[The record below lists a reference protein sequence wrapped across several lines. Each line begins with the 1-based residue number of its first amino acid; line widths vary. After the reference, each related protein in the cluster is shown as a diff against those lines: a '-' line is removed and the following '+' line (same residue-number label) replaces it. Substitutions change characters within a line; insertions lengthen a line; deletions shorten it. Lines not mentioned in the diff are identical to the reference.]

1 MVFYSSLQYLSL
13 ELLIR
18 NQQVGAK
25 CNLELIMLKCTNGV
39 KYIFASVADNTGAQ
53 WVSGDR
59 KNRRISPGPLIG
71 PFGRDPDL
79 SLAQNILSTTTNIWW
94 WYGISSGII
103 IYSILIYQD
112 NKNDENKYSS
122 SIFNQFLVLI
132 GSIRC

>member
-1 MVFYSSLQYLSL
+1 MNKYPITYFFYSSYFIFRQLGWVFYASKCLSL
-13 ELLIR
+13 ELLIW

-71 PFGRDPDL
+71 LLGG
-79 SLAQNILSTTTNIWW
+79 ILTYHWLE
-94 WYGISSGII
+94 ISWVLRPISGDDMESVLELL
-103 IYSILIYQD
+103 SILY
-112 NKNDENKYSS
+112 
-122 SIFNQFLVLI
+122 
-132 GSIRC
+132 